1 MPTECPKCPNP
12 KGYFQLRDKKAA
24 AFQPGIFL
32 SGLPCT
38 REVAMELQRTLG
50 CTTFVEGLGLHTGKV
65 VPMWIHPAPPDHGI
79 VFVRCDLRSKVRI
92 PATLDFVVDTTLAT
106 TLGKDGEVLSTV
118 EHLLSALWGTG
129 VDNALVEVGG
139 PEIPI
144 LDGSAAPFV
153 RMIKEAGISLQ
164 PKARKYFVIRRPFHV
179 KDKDRTV
186 SLYPCPEFIVS
197 FSIDFDH
204 PLIGTQFF
212 QLRLSD
218 GNYERLISKARTF
231 GFLRDVEYMK
241 AMGYALGGS
250 LDNAVVLD
258 DTGIL
263 NPGGLRYPDEFVR
276 HKILDC
282 LGDLSL
288 LGARIKGH
296 LVAHRS
302 GHSLNHKLLLQLVQ
316 ARDGWT
322 VAQGSIGPRETGVES
337 HSLQDPPLSRKAR
350 ALLA

>member
-1 MPTECPKCPNP
+1 
-12 KGYFQLRDKKAA
+12 
-24 AFQPGIFL
+24 
-32 SGLPCT
+32 
-38 REVAMELQRTLG
+38 MELQRTLA
-50 CTTFVEGLGLHTGKV
+50 CSTFVEGLGLHTGKKI
-65 VPMWIHPAPPDHGI
+65 PMWIHPAPADHGI
-79 VFVRCDLRSKVRI
+79 VFVRSDLRRRVRI
-92 PATLDFVVDTTLAT
+92 PATLEFVVDTTLAT
-106 TLGKDGEVLSTV
+106 TLGKDGEVVSTV

-153 RMIKEAGISLQ
+153 KMIKEAGILLQ
-164 PKARKYFVIRRPFHV
+164 PKVRRYLVVERPFHV
-179 KDKDRTV
+179 RDGERMV
-186 SLYPCPEFIVS
+186 SLYPCPEFVVS

-212 QLRLSD
+212 HLHLTD

-231 GFLRDVEYMK
+231 GFLRDVESMK

-250 LDNAVVLD
+250 LENAIVLD
-258 DTGIL
+258 DTGVL
-263 NPGGLRYPDEFVR
+263 NPGGLRYSDEFVR

-288 LGARIKGH
+288 LGLRVRGH

-302 GHSLNHKLLLQLVQ
+302 GHSLNRKLLCHLIE
-316 ARDGWT
+316 AKDGWRVVSGSLT
-322 VAQGSIGPRETGVES
+322 IGQGATES
-337 HSLQDPPLSRKAR
+337 PSFQDRSSSMGNR